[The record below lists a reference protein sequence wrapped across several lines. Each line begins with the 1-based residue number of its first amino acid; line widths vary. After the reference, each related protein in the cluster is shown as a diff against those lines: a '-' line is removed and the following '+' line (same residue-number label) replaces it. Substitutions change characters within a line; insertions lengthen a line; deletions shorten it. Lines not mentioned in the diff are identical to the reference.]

1 MILKNKDNILRV
13 GIHILAGTMFL
24 LFPMIFWHG
33 PFQEDKNILT
43 NPFIRRDFLGYVF
56 TLGFFYFNFYVLIPR
71 LFFAKKHFL
80 FGMSIVLCFILI
92 IVLPNILTP
101 DFYPDLLGKGSVVP
115 DGIKDGHFNRNPFF
129 FHIEHNFTKFFIVFI
144 LSLLVKINV
153 QWKRAQKEKM
163 SAELSYL
170 RAQINP
176 HFLFNTLNS
185 IYSMALSKSDNTP
198 TAVVKLSAMMRYAI
212 TEAHRDFVP
221 LEKEIDYIADFI
233 ALQEFRLGH
242 TVKLSHRVSGDP
254 VGKKIA
260 PLILISIVENAFK
273 YGVNPEENSSIMVDL
288 TVHEFFLVF
297 LVRNNK
303 VRTNV
308 DANEKSGIGIENTRS
323 RLNLLYPGK
332 HKFEIT
338 ENPVD
343 YSVLLTLQLT

>member
-1 MILKNKDNILRV
+1 MSNKNNILKV
-13 GIHILAGTMFL
+13 GTHILAGMAFL
-24 LFPMIFWHG
+24 IFPMIFWHG
-33 PFQEDKNILT
+33 PFQEDKNIFT
-43 NPFIRRDFLGYVF
+43 NPFIRRDFLGYVL
-56 TLGFFYFNFYVLIPR
+56 TLGFFYFNYYVLIPK
-71 LFFAKKHFL
+71 LFFTKKHFL
-80 FGMSIVLCFILI
+80 FWGSIIVCFAVIV
-92 IVLPNILTP
+92 VLPNILTSN
-101 DFYPDLLGKGSVVP
+101 FYPEPSEDLR
-115 DGIKDGHFNRNPFF
+115 DGHPRGNPLFF
-129 FHIEHNFTKFFIVFI
+129 YIEHTFTKFFIVFI
-144 LSLLVKINV
+144 LSLLVRIND

-163 SAELSYL
+163 TAELSYL

-221 LEKEIDYIADFI
+221 LEKEINYIGDFV
-233 ALQEFRLGH
+233 ALQQFRLGN
-242 TVKLSHRVSGDP
+242 TVKLSHRVTGDP
-254 VGKKIA
+254 QGKMIA

-288 TVHEFFLVF
+288 TVHEYFLVF

-308 DANEKSGIGIENTRS
+308 AENEKSGIGIENTKN
-323 RLNLLYPGK
+323 RLNMIYPGK

-343 YSVLLTLQLT
+343 YSVLLTLQLI